1 MRATYQC
8 QQFMLMSFANFI
20 MMQVYVTEKTKFR
33 FLCFQANKSSTYYP
47 NTKVWSIVDVKF
59 GIEYDSN
66 ILVIYHDLIYIQQ
79 KY

>member
-1 MRATYQC
+1 MSTIHAHVIC
-8 QQFMLMSFANFI
+8 QFHYDAGLC
-20 MMQVYVTEKTKFR
+20 YWKKKFR

-59 GIEYDSN
+59 GIEYDST

-79 KY
+79 KYDIT